1 MDLGKNKEQEMSIMA
16 DFTSGTTT
24 KSAIRK
30 FADPLP
36 DVTAFETIV
45 QSVIT
50 SNPFQC
56 VTYNAGGVEHDPV
69 ERSRQ
74 GYTARVVYT
83 DVDAKQVGLVTIRS
97 GDVAGFTAVANNVM
111 ANAAIA
117 TSLGGAASRDFAR
130 EAYSATLKCHDANGE
145 IYYLTFSRSQVALSS
160 YTDDAILSRIE
171 TWADTIPALA

>member
-1 MDLGKNKEQEMSIMA
+1 MSIMA

-56 VTYNAGGVEHDPV
+56 VTYNAGGAEHDPV

-74 GYTARVVYT
+74 GYTARVIYT
-83 DVDAKQVGLVTIRS
+83 DVNAKTVGIVTIRAA
-97 GDVAGFTAVANNVM
+97 DVAGFTAVANRV
-111 ANAAIA
+111 AADSTIA
-117 TSLGGAASRDFAR
+117 TALGGTASRDYAHEAFAV
-130 EAYSATLKCHDANGE
+130 TLKCHDPNGE
-145 IYYLTFSRSQVALSS
+145 LYYLSFTRDRVTLSS